1 MLKIYFKKYIIGIFA
16 LLMLTSCIYNPSVEK
31 LNKSALE
38 LMQSGKTDEAI
49 ERLKA
54 INDLEPELANNHYNL
69 GVAYSKKE
77 DYENSIKFFK
87 NAIKF
92 NPKFSNSYYSL
103 AVVEENYV
111 ITLADNAKNL
121 KSLKIVEKILYL
133 LDDAYKNY
141 YEYTKYPDSK
151 NVSITNDKFNMIN
164 EDIDKYNKIY
174 ANLAKN

>member
-1 MLKIYFKKYIIGIFA
+1 
-16 LLMLTSCIYNPSVEK
+16 
-31 LNKSALE
+31 
-38 LMQSGKTDEAI
+38 MQSGKTDEAI

-77 DYENSIKFFK
+77 DYENSIKSFK
-87 NAIKF
+87 KAIKL
-92 NPKFSNSYYSL
+92 NPKFSNSYYSI

-111 ITLADNAKNL
+111 ITLADDSKNL
-121 KSLKIVEKILYL
+121 KNPKIVEKILYL
-133 LDDAYKNY
+133 LDDANKNY

-151 NVSITNDKFNMIN
+151 NVSNLNDKFALIK

-174 ANLAKN
+174 EKVTNKDSSNSI